1 MAIKVF
7 YDKDADL
14 EILKKRKIAI
24 IGFGNQGAA
33 QAMNL
38 KDSGMDV
45 IVGELKDSP
54 SWKHAEKEKIR
65 VTSASEAAKWADYIQ
80 ILIPDELQA
89 NLYKKEIEPYL
100 TAGKVLGFSHG
111 FNIHFHQIIPPKDV
125 DVVMAAPKAPGAIE
139 RRLYKEG
146 KGVPALACVNQDYS
160 GKAWN
165 LVFAYCK
172 AQGWTR
178 AGVIKSTFKD
188 ETEEDLFG
196 EQAVICGGIVELVK
210 AGFETLVEAGYPPE
224 LAYFET
230 YHEMKLIVDLMYEG
244 GIPYMYKAISNTA
257 EYGSLTRGK
266 LVINEESR
274 KAMKKILK
282 DIQEGTF
289 STEWLLENKVNSPKF
304 KALVKLEEQHP
315 IEEVGKKIREMMP
328 WISEKNNE

>member
-1 MAIKVF
+1 
-7 YDKDADL
+7 
-14 EILKKRKIAI
+14 
-24 IGFGNQGAA
+24 
-33 QAMNL
+33 MNL
-38 KDSGMDV
+38 IDSGMDV

-54 SWKHAEKEKIR
+54 SWKNAENEKVR
-65 VTSASEAAKWADYIQ
+65 VTSATEAAKYADYIQ

-89 NLYKKEIEPYL
+89 GLYKKEIEPYL
-100 TAGKVLGFSHG
+100 TAGKVLSFSHG
-111 FNIHFHQIIPPKDV
+111 FNIHFHQIIPPKNV

-146 KGVPALACVNQDYS
+146 KGVPALACVNQDFS
-160 GKAWN
+160 GKAWD
-165 LVFAYCK
+165 LVFSYCK

-178 AGVIKSTFKD
+178 AGIIKSTFKD

-210 AGFETLVEAGYPPE
+210 AGFETLVEAGYPAE

-230 YHEMKLIVDLMYEG
+230 YHEVKLIVDLMYEG

-266 LVINEESR
+266 SVINEESR

-328 WISEKNNE
+328 WISEKK